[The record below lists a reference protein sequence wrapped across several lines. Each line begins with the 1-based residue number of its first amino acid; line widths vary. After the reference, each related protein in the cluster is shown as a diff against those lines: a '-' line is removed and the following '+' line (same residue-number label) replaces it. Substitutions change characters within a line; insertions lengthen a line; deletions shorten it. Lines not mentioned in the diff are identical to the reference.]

1 MPVQFHERVLPT
13 QHVIGDYFQGDRDD
27 LAQAVY
33 VAATQFGDVR
43 PPTEEFDLVVSDRI
57 PVEEMASNP
66 VALRFLGFLAGLVQ
80 PRRVL
85 EIGSFIGLS
94 SMTIAKPLAPGATVT
109 TLERFDHVAT
119 IARENFARNGFA
131 DRIRLIEG
139 DAFEIIDGFPSDAT
153 FDLIFLDG
161 NKDRYDDYFR
171 MLDPRLAPGGLFLV
185 DDVFFHGDALH
196 EDPSSEKGRGV
207 RRFLE
212 AAAASTDYDRAILP
226 ISNGLM
232 LMRKHAA

>member
-1 MPVQFHERVLPT
+1 MPVEFHSRVFPS
-13 QHVIGDYFQGDRDD
+13 QHLLGDYYSGGPDD
-27 LAQAVY
+27 FAQELYGLV
-33 VAATQFGDVR
+33 TQFGDVR
-43 PPTEEFDLVVSDRI
+43 LPTEEFDLVVSDRI

-94 SMTIAKPLAPGATVT
+94 SMTMAKPLAPGATVT
-109 TLERFDHVAT
+109 TLERFDHVAE

-131 DRIRLIEG
+131 DRIELIEG
-139 DAFEIIDGFPSDAT
+139 DAFEIIEGFAPDTT

-171 MLDPRLAPGGLFLV
+171 MLDPHLAPGGLFLV

-196 EDPSSEKGRGV
+196 EDPFSEKGRGV

-212 AAAASTDYDRAILP
+212 LAAATPGYDRTIVP

-232 LMRKHAA
+232 LMRKYAA